1 MTSFMDDPYNIKD
14 LNKEFK
20 YACMSVVKF
29 KRKTGS
35 VKQKKILQNNE
46 I

>member
-20 YACMSVVKF
+20 YAC
-29 KRKTGS
+29 S
-35 VKQKKILQNNE
+35 VKEKNWKCETKKILQNNE